1 MVSGPPKA
9 IQPNK
14 IFYSHLSHAQNSAFD
29 FSSNGNGFAYGQ
41 TLTPQVHRDFCL
53 SHRAQFRKLKCKNI
67 KGVLAL
73 EITTLRARLCE
84 TPPALKELLN

>member
-67 KGVLAL
+67 KGVGIGNHHT
-73 EITTLRARLCE
+73 EGKTL
-84 TPPALKELLN
+84 